1 MYAMDFSKAF
11 DNVRHFLLRQKLKAL
26 NLNPYLINWYLSFL
40 KNRKQRLVF
49 RGKVF
54 RWHCVNNS
62 TTQGSVSGPYLF
74 NLFIN
79 DLNID
84 SNPMT
89 HLIKYADGTTIQV
102 KITVCHVML

>member
-1 MYAMDFSKAF
+1 MEKTTSTQNLSRVVVFKIIIYILS
-11 DNVRHFLLRQKLKAL
+11 QKLKAL
-26 NLNPYLINWYLSFL
+26 NLNPYLTNWYLSFL

-49 RGKVF
+49 KGKVF
-54 RWHCVNNS
+54 SWHCVNKG

-89 HLIKYADGTTIQV
+89 HLIKDVRA
-102 KITVCHVML
+102 KIFQH